1 MHWVPLMPELLHHRE
16 GAIATLLLNRPER
29 RNTITHTLLLEL
41 SQALLDCE
49 RDPEVRVVI
58 LSGAGSTFCAGLDLD
73 DAASPAGIAS
83 GGFGLGPTL
92 DRRLFPPC
100 VLYHMDTPTLC
111 AINGGAAGFG
121 LDLALACD
129 IRFASSSARLAASFT
144 RRGVVPESGGTWHLP
159 RLLGWSRAAELVFAG
174 RTLDAAEAMEL
185 GLVSRLC
192 EPERLLGELGELAAD
207 IAAGAPLAVQAAK
220 RMMRAALVEGFDE
233 HIERAYL
240 QVLPLLRS
248 EDFSE
253 GVAAFLDKR
262 EPRFRGR

>member
-1 MHWVPLMPELLHHRE
+1 MQELLHHRQ
-16 GAIATLLLNRPER
+16 GPIATLLLNRPQR
-29 RNTITHTLLLEL
+29 RNTITQAMLVEL

-49 RDPEVRVVI
+49 RDPGVRAVI
-58 LSGAGSTFCAGLDLD
+58 LSGAGSAFCAGLDLD
-73 DAASPAGIAS
+73 DAASQGGIES

-129 IRFASSSARLAASFT
+129 IRLASSGARLAASFT

-174 RTLDAAEAMEL
+174 KTLDAGEAVEL

-192 EPERLLGELGELAAD
+192 EPERLLDEVGALAAE

-220 RMMRAALVEGFDE
+220 RMMRAGLAEGFDE
-233 HIERAYL
+233 HIERVYL

-262 EPRFRGR
+262 EPHFRGR